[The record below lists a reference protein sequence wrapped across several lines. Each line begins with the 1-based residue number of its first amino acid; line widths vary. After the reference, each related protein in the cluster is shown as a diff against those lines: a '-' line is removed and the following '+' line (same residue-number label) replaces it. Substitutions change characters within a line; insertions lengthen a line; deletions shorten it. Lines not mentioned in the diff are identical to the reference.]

1 MRERKHIFIEDNISR
16 NKDSIRTNMKTL
28 VTFVFRTISMEDTL
42 FGTKLKFVLI
52 VWANVRPTSTAK
64 HLEKSVVRRLLK
76 KLLNGSFHVKYTSRQ
91 AID

>member
-1 MRERKHIFIEDNISR
+1 MRERKHVFIEDNISR
-16 NKDSIRTNMKTL
+16 NKDSIRRNMKTL
-28 VTFVFRTISMEDTL
+28 VTFVLRAISKEDTL
-42 FGTKLKFVLI
+42 FGTKLKFLLI